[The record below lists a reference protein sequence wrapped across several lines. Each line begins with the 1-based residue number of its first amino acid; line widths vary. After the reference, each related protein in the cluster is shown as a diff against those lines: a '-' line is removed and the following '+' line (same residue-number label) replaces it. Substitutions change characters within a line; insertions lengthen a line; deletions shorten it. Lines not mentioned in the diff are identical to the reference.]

1 MHSRKRGRSRSHHP
15 VGRPVA
21 RWIDYDAD
29 EIKMLVTK
37 FLTSEKSQA
46 ETGIILRDTY
56 GIPDVRSYGIRIAKV
71 ARSLPDRPPV
81 PEDLYNLMKKVVI
94 LHKHMDKNS
103 KDKKGKHGMELL
115 ESKIRR
121 LGKYYSRTGRI
132 DKKWKYTIEQAEL
145 IVK

>member
-1 MHSRKRGRSRSHHP
+1 MARMHSRKRGRSRSHHP

-94 LHKHMDKNS
+94 FTNIWIKIQKI
-103 KDKKGKHGMELL
+103 KKANTEWNCLNPK
-115 ESKIRR
+115 
-121 LGKYYSRTGRI
+121 
-132 DKKWKYTIEQAEL
+132 
-145 IVK
+145 